1 MDALHLAV
9 AAGTVAIAIAVGR
22 WRGRRAAAV
31 RSRRARAVGR
41 AAVDG
46 ERAAAGLL
54 ADAGYHVVAAQV
66 RHVLEVT
73 VDDQA
78 YDAGLRCDYL
88 VERAGQ
94 RWVAE
99 VKTGAHAPSLANPAT
114 RRQLLEYQLAFAA
127 VGVVL
132 VDVDANALHEVRFAV
147 PAATPQRLGLAV
159 GAGFVLGAIV
169 TAGAIALLV

>member
-9 AAGTVAIAIAVGR
+9 PAGTVAIVLAVGR
-22 WRGRRAAAV
+22 WRSRLAAAA

-54 ADAGYHVVAAQV
+54 ADAGYQLVAAQV

-73 VDDQA
+73 VDDET

-99 VKTGAHAPSLANPAT
+99 VKTGAQAPSLANPAT

-132 VDVDANALHEVRFAV
+132 VDVDAGALHEVRFAV
-147 PAATPQRLGLAV
+147 PAATPRRLGWAV
-159 GAGFVLGAIV
+159 GAGFVLGAI
-169 TAGAIALLV
+169 TAAGALALLG